1 MAEWLR
7 RLTRNQLGSS
17 RVGSNPTRSDFLS
30 SPHEKLEGTLGLGKR
45 NLPAGRST
53 PLLYLLLS
61 MFCLQHPSLILSI
74 EYGPVLQVSLI
85 KAVIEV
91 THIPGWPSD

>member
-30 SPHEKLEGTLGLGKR
+30 SPHEKLEGTLGLEKR
-45 NLPAGRST
+45 NLAARRST
-53 PLLYLLLS
+53 TLLYLLVT

-74 EYGPVLQVSLI
+74 EYGPVL
-85 KAVIEV
+85 
-91 THIPGWPSD
+91 